1 VTRVVLRGLLARRLR
16 LGLTAFAVAL
26 GVTLVAGT
34 YVFTDT
40 INASFD
46 TIFTKAYEKTDVV
59 VSPGDAVNGQDDNK
73 APMPASV
80 LDKVRSTDGIA
91 NAEGGIFD
99 FGATVLT
106 TKGKKIG
113 QGGIVASRR
122 DNRRYE
128 LFDVADGRLPGASGE
143 VAIDR
148 STAKR
153 KHLKLGDQIVIAAQ
167 TPKQAFRI
175 VGIIRIQGVDS
186 LGGSPVA
193 MLTLPEAQRIT
204 GKVDQL
210 DEIDATVT
218 KGTDPQTVK
227 RELAAKLGPTVHV
240 RTGSEEAA
248 SQSKDIRDN
257 LGFLQT
263 ALLAFAGI
271 SLFVGA
277 FIIFNTFSITVAQ
290 RAREFG
296 LLRTLGASRAQVL
309 RSVLGEGLV
318 LGFVGAALG
327 IALGIGLAAGLRA
340 LFKAIG
346 FELPSNG
353 TVIASRTII
362 VSIVVGVVVTML
374 ATLAPAIRAT
384 RVPPVAALREG
395 FVASTG
401 HRSRFAFPASI
412 VMLLGGIVLMA
423 LGLFG
428 AAGSSSGDLTFVGVG
443 AGLMFLGT
451 ALVSPRLVP
460 PIAGL
465 IGAPMRGI
473 TGRLARENAMRQPGR
488 TAATAAALMVGV
500 ALVAFASIF
509 AASARKTIHDFVS
522 NGSHAQFIVQNTDG
536 FSSFSPLAAKHVA
549 QVQGVDKVSPI
560 RFFQGE
566 VGKDKVGVTSVDP
579 ATFPDLYRGGGTDQL
594 RDLRP
599 GAVYVSKGYRDDH
612 HPGAV
617 LNVKS
622 PTGQTVPLHVAGT
635 YEDKGH
641 LLSDMTIA
649 NTQAAQD
656 FAAGKDN
663 YVFIAAT
670 GGKTTQDAIKAALK
684 NDFPQTEALTNQE
697 FIDDQAGQIDQ
708 VLALIYALLALAI
721 IVSLF
726 GIVNTLVLSITERTR
741 ELGML
746 RAIGTSRRQVRRM
759 IRYEAIITA
768 MLGGI
773 LGAGLGLVLALL
785 VSQPLDDFKL
795 AIPFGSLIVL
805 LVLSGIAGVFA
816 AVLPAR
822 RAAKLDVL
830 EALAYE

>member
-1 VTRVVLRGLLARRLR
+1 MTRVVLRGLLARRLR
-16 LGLTAFAVAL
+16 LTLTAFAVAL

-46 TIFTKAYEKTDVV
+46 AIFTKAYDKTDVV
-59 VSPGDAVNGQDDNK
+59 VSPGDEVTNQDGEK
-73 APMPASV
+73 PPLAGSV
-80 LDKVRSTDGIA
+80 LTKVQATQGIA

-99 FGATVLT
+99 FGSTVLDR
-106 TKGKKIG
+106 KGKKIG

-122 DNRRYE
+122 DNARYE
-128 LFDVADGRLPGASGE
+128 LFDVASGRLPATANE

-148 STAKR
+148 STADN
-153 KHLKLGDQIVIAAQ
+153 KHLKVGGEIVIAAQ
-167 TPKQAFRI
+167 VPKQTYRI

-204 GKVDQL
+204 GKTGRF
-210 DEIDATVT
+210 DEVDATVN
-218 KGTDPQTVK
+218 KGTDAAVVK
-227 RELAAKLGPTVHV
+227 QKLKAELGRNVHV
-240 RTGSEEAA
+240 RTGKEEAA

-257 LGFLQT
+257 LGFLKT

-309 RSVLGEGLV
+309 RSVLGEGLF
-318 LGFVGAALG
+318 LGFFGALIGLGLG
-327 IALGIGLAAGLRA
+327 IALAAGLKA
-340 LFKAIG
+340 LFKAVG
-346 FELPSNG
+346 FDVPSNG
-353 TVIASRTII
+353 TVIQTRTVVI
-362 VSIVVGVVVTML
+362 SLVVGVLVTMVS
-374 ATLAPAIRAT
+374 TLAPALRAT
-384 RVPPVAALREG
+384 RVSPVTALREG
-395 FVASTG
+395 FSAGTSR
-401 HRSRFAFPASI
+401 RSRLAFPASI
-412 VMLLGGIVLMA
+412 VMLVGGLVLMGF
-423 LGLFG
+423 GLFG
-428 AAGSSSGDLTFVGVG
+428 TGSSGRDLTFVGVG

-451 ALVSPRLVP
+451 ALLSPRFVA
-460 PIAGL
+460 PIAGF

-473 TGRLARENAMRQPGR
+473 TGRLARENAVRQPGR
-488 TAATAAALMVGV
+488 TAATAAALMIGV

-509 AASARKTIHDFVS
+509 AASARKTIHDAVS

-536 FSSFSPLAAKHVA
+536 FSAFSPQAAQRVA
-549 QVQGVDKVSPI
+549 KIPGVRRVSPI
-560 RFFQGE
+560 RFAQG
-566 VGKDKVGVTSVDP
+566 KVGTNDVSVTGVDP
-579 ATFPDLYRGGGTDQL
+579 ATFPDLYVAGGTAQL
-594 RDLRP
+594 RNLAP
-599 GAVYVSKGYRDDH
+599 GTAYVSKGYNKNH
-612 HPGAV
+612 HPGPV
-617 LNVKS
+617 LHVKTA
-622 PTGQTVPLHVAGT
+622 TGQTVALHVAGV
-635 YEDKGH
+635 YNDKGH
-641 LLSDMTIA
+641 LLSDITVANDQIA
-649 NTQAAQD
+649 RD
-656 FAAGKDN
+656 FAAAKDN
-663 YVFIAAT
+663 YVFVGASGSGVKA
-670 GGKTTQDAIKAALK
+670 AIKRELK
-684 NDFPQTEALTNQE
+684 ADFPQTEALTNKE

-746 RAIGTSRRQVRRM
+746 RAIGTSRRQIRAM

-768 MLGGI
+768 LLGGI
-773 LGAGLGLVLALL
+773 LGAVLGVILALL
-785 VSQPLDDFKL
+785 VSRPLDDFKL
-795 AIPFGSLIVL
+795 AIPFGSLILL
-805 LVLSGIAGVFA
+805 LVLSAIAGVGA

-822 RAAKLDVL
+822 RASKLDVL

>member
-1 VTRVVLRGLLARRLR
+1 MTRVVLRGLLARRLR
-16 LGLTAFAVAL
+16 LTLTAFAVAL

-46 TIFTKAYEKTDVV
+46 RIFTKAYAKTDVV
-59 VSPGDAVNGQDDNK
+59 VSPGDEVTNQDGEK
-73 APMPASV
+73 PPMPASV
-80 LDKVRSTDGIA
+80 LAKVEATDGIA

-99 FGATVLT
+99 FGSTVLT

-113 QGGIVASRR
+113 MGGIVASRR
-122 DNRRYE
+122 DNARYE
-128 LFDVADGRLPGASGE
+128 LFDLASGRLPDAANE

-148 STAKR
+148 STADNE
-153 KHLKLGDQIVIAAQ
+153 HLKIGGQVLIAAQ
-167 TPKQAFRI
+167 VPKQAYRI

-186 LGGSPVA
+186 LGGSPVT

-204 GKVDQL
+204 GKIGRL
-210 DEIDATVT
+210 DEVDATV
-218 KGTDPQTVK
+218 KKDADAAAVK
-227 RELAAKLGPTVHV
+227 QELKSELGPNVHV
-240 RTGSEEAA
+240 RTGTEEAA

-257 LGFLQT
+257 LGFLKT

-296 LLRTLGASRAQVL
+296 LLRTLGASRAQVM
-309 RSVLGEGLV
+309 RSVLGEGLF
-318 LGFVGAALG
+318 LGFFGALIGLG
-327 IALGIGLAAGLRA
+327 LGVALAAGLKA
-340 LFKAIG
+340 LFKAVG
-346 FELPSNG
+346 FDVPSNG
-353 TVIASRTII
+353 TVIQSRTVI
-362 VSIVVGVVVTML
+362 VSIVVGVVVTIVS
-374 ATLAPAIRAT
+374 TLAPALRAT
-384 RVPPVAALREG
+384 RVSPVAALREG
-395 FVASTG
+395 FVSTSK
-401 HRSRFAFPASI
+401 RSRFAFPASI
-412 VMLLGGIVLMA
+412 LMLLGGVTLMA

-428 AAGSSSGDLTFVGVG
+428 TGSSNRDLTLVGVG

-451 ALVSPRLVP
+451 ALLSPRLVP
-460 PIAGL
+460 PIAGF

-473 TGRLARENAMRQPGR
+473 TGRLARENAVRQPGR

-509 AASARKTIHDFVS
+509 AASARKTIHDAVS
-522 NGSHAQFIVQNTDG
+522 NGSHAQFIIQNTDG
-536 FSSFSPLAAKHVA
+536 FSAFSPQAAQRA
-549 QVQGVDKVSPI
+549 AEIPGVREVSPI
-560 RFFQGE
+560 RFAQGKI
-566 VGKDKVGVTSVDP
+566 GKDDVGVTGVDP
-579 ATFPDLYRGGGTDQL
+579 ATFPDLYRAGGTAQL
-594 RDLRP
+594 RGLQP
-599 GAVYVSKGYRDDH
+599 GTVFVSKGYNDDH
-612 HPGAV
+612 HPGSV
-617 LNVKS
+617 LRVKTA
-622 PTGQTVPLHVAGT
+622 TGRTVALRVAGV
-635 YEDKGH
+635 YDDKGH
-641 LLSDMTIA
+641 LLSDLTVANDQIA
-649 NTQAAQD
+649 RD
-656 FAAGKDN
+656 FAASKDN
-663 YVFIAAT
+663 YVFVGAT
-670 GGKTTQDAIKAALK
+670 GSSVKDALKRELK

-746 RAIGTSRRQVRRM
+746 RAIGTSRRQIRKM

-768 MLGGI
+768 LLGGI
-773 LGAGLGLVLALL
+773 LGAALGIVLALL
-785 VSQPLDDFKL
+785 VSRPIDDFKL
-795 AIPFGSLIVL
+795 AIPVGSLVLL
-805 LVLSGIAGVFA
+805 LVLSGIAGVGA

>member
-1 VTRVVLRGLLARRLR
+1 MTRVVLRGLLARRLR
-16 LGLTAFAVAL
+16 LALTAFAVAL
-26 GVTLVAGT
+26 GVTLVSGT

-46 TIFTKAYEKTDVV
+46 AIFSKAYEKTDVV
-59 VSPGDAVNGQDDNK
+59 VSPGDEVTNQDGEK
-73 APMPASV
+73 PPMPASV
-80 LDKVRSTDGIA
+80 LSRVQATDGVA

-99 FGATVLT
+99 FGSTVLT

-122 DNRRYE
+122 DNDRYE
-128 LFDVADGRLPGASGE
+128 LFDLASGRLPDAAGE

-148 STAKR
+148 STADN
-153 KHLKLGDQIVIAAQ
+153 KHLGVGGQIVVAAQ
-167 TPKQAFRI
+167 VPKQTYRI

-204 GKVDQL
+204 GKVGQL
-210 DEIDATVT
+210 DEVDATVK
-218 KGTDPQTVK
+218 KGSDPQAIK
-227 RELAAKLGPTVHV
+227 QELKSELGSNVNV
-240 RTGSEEAA
+240 RTGKEEAA

-257 LGFLQT
+257 LGFLKT

-309 RSVLGEGLV
+309 RSVLGEGV
-318 LGFVGAALG
+318 FLGFFGALAGLGLG
-327 IALGIGLAAGLRA
+327 IALAAGLKA
-340 LFKAIG
+340 LFKAVG
-346 FELPSNG
+346 FDVPSNG
-353 TVIASRTII
+353 TVIQSRTVI
-362 VSIVVGVVVTML
+362 VSILVGVLVTM
-374 ATLAPAIRAT
+374 ASTLAPALRAT

-395 FVASTG
+395 FVATTG
-401 HRSRFAFPASI
+401 RRSRIAFPASI
-412 VMLLGGIVLMA
+412 VMLVGGLVLMA
-423 LGLFG
+423 VGLFG
-428 AAGSSSGDLTFVGVG
+428 TGSSNRDLTFVGIG

-451 ALVSPRLVP
+451 ALLSPRLVP
-460 PIAGL
+460 PIAGF

-473 TGRLARENAMRQPGR
+473 TGRLARENAVRQPGR

-500 ALVAFASIF
+500 TLVAFASIF
-509 AASARKTIHDFVS
+509 AASARKTIHDAVS

-536 FSSFSPLAAKHVA
+536 FSAFSPQAAQRVA
-549 QVQGVDKVSPI
+549 KIPGVRKVSPI
-560 RFFQGE
+560 RFAQGK
-566 VGKDKVGVTSVDP
+566 VGKEDVGVTGVDP
-579 ATFPDLYRGGGTDQL
+579 ATFPDLYSSGNTEQL
-594 RDLRP
+594 RNLAP
-599 GAVYVSKGYRDDH
+599 GTAYVSKGYKEDH

-617 LNVKS
+617 LRVRTA
-622 PTGQTVPLHVAGT
+622 TGRTVALRVAGV
-635 YEDKGH
+635 YDDKGH
-641 LLSDMTIA
+641 LLSDITVADDQIA
-649 NTQAAQD
+649 RDFGAA
-656 FAAGKDN
+656 KDN
-663 YVFIAAT
+663 YVFVGSA
-670 GGKTTQDAIKAALK
+670 GNGVKDAIKRELEQ
-684 NDFPQTEALTNQE
+684 DFPQTEALTNQE

-708 VLALIYALLALAI
+708 VLALIYALLALSI

-746 RAIGTSRRQVRRM
+746 RAIGTSRRQVRKM

-768 MLGGI
+768 LLGGI
-773 LGAGLGLVLALL
+773 LGAVLGVILAL
-785 VSQPLDDFKL
+785 VVTRPLEDFKL
-795 AIPFGSLIVL
+795 AIPFGSLVAL
-805 LVLSGIAGVFA
+805 LVLSAIAGIGA

>member
-1 VTRVVLRGLLARRLR
+1 MTRVVLRGLLARRLR
-16 LGLTAFAVAL
+16 LTLTAFAVAL

-46 TIFTKAYEKTDVV
+46 RIFTKAYAKTDVV
-59 VSPGDAVNGQDDNK
+59 VSPGDEVTNQDGEK
-73 APMPASV
+73 PPMPASV
-80 LDKVRSTDGIA
+80 LAKVEATDGIA

-99 FGATVLT
+99 FGSTVLT

-113 QGGIVASRR
+113 MGGIVASRR
-122 DNRRYE
+122 DNARYE
-128 LFDVADGRLPGASGE
+128 LFDVASGRLPDAANE

-148 STAKR
+148 STADNE
-153 KHLKLGDQIVIAAQ
+153 HLKIGGQVLIAAQ
-167 TPKQAFRI
+167 VPKQAYRI

-186 LGGSPVA
+186 LGGSPVT

-204 GKVDQL
+204 GKIGRL
-210 DEIDATVT
+210 DEVDATVK
-218 KGTDPQTVK
+218 KGSDAAAVK
-227 RELAAKLGPTVHV
+227 QELKSELGPNVHV
-240 RTGSEEAA
+240 RTGTEEAA

-257 LGFLQT
+257 LGFLKT

-296 LLRTLGASRAQVL
+296 LLRTLGASRAQVM
-309 RSVLGEGLV
+309 RSVLGEGLF
-318 LGFVGAALG
+318 LGFFGALIGLG
-327 IALGIGLAAGLRA
+327 LGVALAAGLKA
-340 LFKAIG
+340 LFKAVG
-346 FELPSNG
+346 FDVPSNG
-353 TVIASRTII
+353 TVIQSRTVI
-362 VSIVVGVVVTML
+362 VSIVVGVVVTIVS
-374 ATLAPAIRAT
+374 TLAPALRAT
-384 RVPPVAALREG
+384 RVSPVAALREG
-395 FVASTG
+395 FVSTSK
-401 HRSRFAFPASI
+401 RSRFAFPASI
-412 VMLLGGIVLMA
+412 VMLLGGVTLMA

-428 AAGSSSGDLTFVGVG
+428 TGSSNRDLTLVGVG

-451 ALVSPRLVP
+451 ALLSPRLVP
-460 PIAGL
+460 PIAGF

-473 TGRLARENAMRQPGR
+473 TGRLARENAVRQPGR

-509 AASARKTIHDFVS
+509 AASARKTIHDAVS
-522 NGSHAQFIVQNTDG
+522 NGSHAQFIIQNTDG
-536 FSSFSPLAAKHVA
+536 FSAFSPQAAQRAAKIP
-549 QVQGVDKVSPI
+549 GIREVSPI
-560 RFFQGE
+560 RFAQGK
-566 VGKDKVGVTSVDP
+566 VGKDDVGVTGVDP
-579 ATFPDLYRGGGTDQL
+579 ATFPDLYQAGGTAQL
-594 RDLRP
+594 RNLRP
-599 GAVYVSKGYRDDH
+599 GTAFVSKGYNKDH

-617 LNVKS
+617 LHVKTA
-622 PTGQTVPLHVAGT
+622 TGRTVALRVAGV
-635 YEDKGH
+635 YDDKGH
-641 LLSDMTIA
+641 LLSDLTVANDQIA
-649 NTQAAQD
+649 RD

-663 YVFIAAT
+663 YVFVGST
-670 GGKTTQDAIKAALK
+670 GSGVKDALKRELK

-746 RAIGTSRRQVRRM
+746 RAIGTSRRQIRKM

-768 MLGGI
+768 LLGGI
-773 LGAGLGLVLALL
+773 LGAALGIVLALL
-785 VSQPLDDFKL
+785 VSRPIDDFKL
-795 AIPFGSLIVL
+795 AIPVGSLVLL
-805 LVLSGIAGVFA
+805 LVLSGIAGVGA

>member
-1 VTRVVLRGLLARRLR
+1 MTRVVLRGLLARRLR
-16 LGLTAFAVAL
+16 LTLTAFAVAL

-46 TIFTKAYEKTDVV
+46 RIFTKAYAKTDVV
-59 VSPGDAVNGQDDNK
+59 VSPGDEVTNQDGEK
-73 APMPASV
+73 PPMPASV
-80 LDKVRSTDGIA
+80 LAKVEATDGIA

-99 FGATVLT
+99 FGSTVLT

-113 QGGIVASRR
+113 MGGIVASRR
-122 DNRRYE
+122 DNARYE
-128 LFDVADGRLPGASGE
+128 LFDLASGRLPDVANE

-148 STAKR
+148 STADNE
-153 KHLKLGDQIVIAAQ
+153 HLKIGGQVLIAAQ
-167 TPKQAFRI
+167 VPKQAYRI

-186 LGGSPVA
+186 LGGSPVT

-204 GKVDQL
+204 GKIGRL
-210 DEIDATVT
+210 DEVDATVK
-218 KGTDPQTVK
+218 KGADAAAVK
-227 RELAAKLGPTVHV
+227 QELKSELGPNVHV
-240 RTGSEEAA
+240 RTGTEEAA

-257 LGFLQT
+257 LGFLKT

-296 LLRTLGASRAQVL
+296 LLRTLGASRAQVM
-309 RSVLGEGLV
+309 RSVLGEGLF
-318 LGFVGAALG
+318 LGFFGALIGLG
-327 IALGIGLAAGLRA
+327 LGVALAAGLKA
-340 LFKAIG
+340 LFKAVG
-346 FELPSNG
+346 FDVPSNG
-353 TVIASRTII
+353 TVIQSRTVI
-362 VSIVVGVVVTML
+362 VSIVVGVVVTIVS
-374 ATLAPAIRAT
+374 TLAPALRAT
-384 RVPPVAALREG
+384 RVSPVAALREG
-395 FVASTG
+395 FVSTSK
-401 HRSRFAFPASI
+401 RSRFAFPASI
-412 VMLLGGIVLMA
+412 VMLLGGVTLMA

-428 AAGSSSGDLTFVGVG
+428 TGSSNRDLTLVGVG

-451 ALVSPRLVP
+451 ALLSPRLVP
-460 PIAGL
+460 PIAGF

-473 TGRLARENAMRQPGR
+473 TGRLARENAVRQPGR

-509 AASARKTIHDFVS
+509 AASARKTIHDAVS
-522 NGSHAQFIVQNTDG
+522 NGSHAQFIIQNTDG
-536 FSSFSPLAAKHVA
+536 FSAFSPQAAQRA
-549 QVQGVDKVSPI
+549 AEIPGVREVSPI
-560 RFFQGE
+560 RFAQGKI
-566 VGKDKVGVTSVDP
+566 GKDDVGVTGVDP
-579 ATFPDLYRGGGTDQL
+579 ATFPDLYRAGGTAQL
-594 RDLRP
+594 RGLQP
-599 GAVYVSKGYRDDH
+599 GTVFVSKGYNDDH
-612 HPGAV
+612 HPGSV
-617 LNVKS
+617 LRVKTA
-622 PTGQTVPLHVAGT
+622 TGRTVALRVAGV
-635 YEDKGH
+635 YDDKGH
-641 LLSDMTIA
+641 LLSDLTVANDQIA
-649 NTQAAQD
+649 RD
-656 FAAGKDN
+656 FAASKDN
-663 YVFIAAT
+663 YVFVGAT
-670 GGKTTQDAIKAALK
+670 GSSVKDALKRELK

-746 RAIGTSRRQVRRM
+746 RAIGTSRRQIRKM

-768 MLGGI
+768 LLGGI
-773 LGAGLGLVLALL
+773 LGAALGIVLALL
-785 VSQPLDDFKL
+785 VSRPIDDFKL
-795 AIPFGSLIVL
+795 AIPVGSLVLL
-805 LVLSGIAGVFA
+805 LVLSGIAGVGA

>member
-1 VTRVVLRGLLARRLR
+1 MTRVVLRGLLARRLR
-16 LGLTAFAVAL
+16 LTLTAFAVAL

-46 TIFTKAYEKTDVV
+46 RIFTKAYAKTDVV
-59 VSPGDAVNGQDDNK
+59 VSPGDEVTNQDGEK
-73 APMPASV
+73 PPMPASV
-80 LDKVRSTDGIA
+80 LAKVEATDGIA

-99 FGATVLT
+99 FGSTVLT

-113 QGGIVASRR
+113 MGGIVASRR
-122 DNRRYE
+122 DNARYE
-128 LFDVADGRLPGASGE
+128 LFDLASGRLPDVANE

-148 STAKR
+148 STADNE
-153 KHLKLGDQIVIAAQ
+153 HLKIGGQVLIAAQ
-167 TPKQAFRI
+167 VPKQAYRI

-186 LGGSPVA
+186 LGGSPVT

-204 GKVDQL
+204 GKIGRL
-210 DEIDATVT
+210 DEVDATV
-218 KGTDPQTVK
+218 KKDADAAAVK
-227 RELAAKLGPTVHV
+227 QELKSELGPNVHV
-240 RTGSEEAA
+240 RTGTEEAA

-257 LGFLQT
+257 LGFLKT

-296 LLRTLGASRAQVL
+296 LLRTLGASRAQVM
-309 RSVLGEGLV
+309 RSVLGEGLF
-318 LGFVGAALG
+318 LGFFGALIGLG
-327 IALGIGLAAGLRA
+327 LGVALAAGLKA
-340 LFKAIG
+340 LFKAVG
-346 FELPSNG
+346 FDVPSNG
-353 TVIASRTII
+353 TVIQSRTVI
-362 VSIVVGVVVTML
+362 VSIVVGVVVTIVS
-374 ATLAPAIRAT
+374 TLAPALRAT
-384 RVPPVAALREG
+384 RVSPVAALREG
-395 FVASTG
+395 FVSTSK
-401 HRSRFAFPASI
+401 RSRFAFPASI
-412 VMLLGGIVLMA
+412 VMLLGGVTLMA

-428 AAGSSSGDLTFVGVG
+428 TGSSNRDLTLVGVG

-451 ALVSPRLVP
+451 ALLSPRLVP
-460 PIAGL
+460 PIAGF

-473 TGRLARENAMRQPGR
+473 TGRLARENAVRQPGR

-509 AASARKTIHDFVS
+509 AASARKTIHDAVS
-522 NGSHAQFIVQNTDG
+522 NGSHAQFIIQNTDG
-536 FSSFSPLAAKHVA
+536 FSAFSPQAAQRA
-549 QVQGVDKVSPI
+549 AEIPGVREVSPI
-560 RFFQGE
+560 RFAQGKI
-566 VGKDKVGVTSVDP
+566 GKDDVGVTGVDP
-579 ATFPDLYRGGGTDQL
+579 ATFPDLYRAGGTAQL
-594 RDLRP
+594 RGLQP
-599 GAVYVSKGYRDDH
+599 GTVFVSKGYNDDH
-612 HPGAV
+612 HPGSV
-617 LNVKS
+617 LRVKTA
-622 PTGQTVPLHVAGT
+622 TGRTVALRVAGV
-635 YEDKGH
+635 YDDKGH
-641 LLSDMTIA
+641 LLSDLTVANDQIA
-649 NTQAAQD
+649 RD
-656 FAAGKDN
+656 FAASKDN
-663 YVFIAAT
+663 YVFVGAT
-670 GGKTTQDAIKAALK
+670 GSSVKDALKRELK

-746 RAIGTSRRQVRRM
+746 RAIGTSRRQIRKM

-768 MLGGI
+768 LLGGI
-773 LGAGLGLVLALL
+773 LGAALGIVLALL
-785 VSQPLDDFKL
+785 VSRPIDDFKL
-795 AIPFGSLIVL
+795 AIPVGSLVLL
-805 LVLSGIAGVFA
+805 LVLSGIAGVGA

>member
-1 VTRVVLRGLLARRLR
+1 MTRVVLRGLLARRLR
-16 LGLTAFAVAL
+16 LTLTAFAVAL

-46 TIFTKAYEKTDVV
+46 RIFTKAYAKTDVV
-59 VSPGDAVNGQDDNK
+59 VSPGDEVTNQDGEK
-73 APMPASV
+73 PPMPASV
-80 LDKVRSTDGIA
+80 LAKVEATDGIA

-99 FGATVLT
+99 FGSTVLT

-113 QGGIVASRR
+113 MGGIVASRR
-122 DNRRYE
+122 DNARYE
-128 LFDVADGRLPGASGE
+128 LFDLASGRLPDVANE

-148 STAKR
+148 STADNE
-153 KHLKLGDQIVIAAQ
+153 HLKIGGQVLIAAQ
-167 TPKQAFRI
+167 VPKQAYRI

-186 LGGSPVA
+186 LGGSPVT

-204 GKVDQL
+204 GKIGRL
-210 DEIDATVT
+210 DEVDATVK
-218 KGTDPQTVK
+218 KGADAAAVK
-227 RELAAKLGPTVHV
+227 QELKSELGPNVHV
-240 RTGSEEAA
+240 RTGTEEAA

-257 LGFLQT
+257 LGFLKT

-296 LLRTLGASRAQVL
+296 LLRTLGASRAQVM
-309 RSVLGEGLV
+309 RSVLGEGLF
-318 LGFVGAALG
+318 LGFFGALIGLG
-327 IALGIGLAAGLRA
+327 LGVALAAGLKA
-340 LFKAIG
+340 LFKAVG
-346 FELPSNG
+346 FDVPSNG
-353 TVIASRTII
+353 TVIQSRTVI
-362 VSIVVGVVVTML
+362 VSIVVGVVVTIVS
-374 ATLAPAIRAT
+374 TLAPALRAT
-384 RVPPVAALREG
+384 RVSPVAALREG
-395 FVASTG
+395 FVSTSK
-401 HRSRFAFPASI
+401 RSRFAFPASI
-412 VMLLGGIVLMA
+412 VMLLGGVTLMA

-428 AAGSSSGDLTFVGVG
+428 TGSSNRDLTLVGVG

-451 ALVSPRLVP
+451 ALLSPRLVP
-460 PIAGL
+460 PIAGF

-473 TGRLARENAMRQPGR
+473 TGRLARENAVRQPGR

-509 AASARKTIHDFVS
+509 AASARKTIHDAVS
-522 NGSHAQFIVQNTDG
+522 NGSHAQFIIQNTDG
-536 FSSFSPLAAKHVA
+536 FSAFSPQAAQRA
-549 QVQGVDKVSPI
+549 AEIPGVREVSPI
-560 RFFQGE
+560 RFAQGKI
-566 VGKDKVGVTSVDP
+566 GKDDVGVTGVDP
-579 ATFPDLYRGGGTDQL
+579 ATFPDLYRAGGTAQL
-594 RDLRP
+594 RGLQP
-599 GAVYVSKGYRDDH
+599 GTVFVSKGYNDDH
-612 HPGAV
+612 HPGSV
-617 LNVKS
+617 LRVKTA
-622 PTGQTVPLHVAGT
+622 TGRTVALRVAGV
-635 YEDKGH
+635 YDDKGH
-641 LLSDMTIA
+641 LLSDLTVANDQIA
-649 NTQAAQD
+649 RD
-656 FAAGKDN
+656 FAASKDN
-663 YVFIAAT
+663 YVFVGAT
-670 GGKTTQDAIKAALK
+670 GSGVKDALKRELK

-746 RAIGTSRRQVRRM
+746 RAIGTSRRQIRKM

-768 MLGGI
+768 LLGGI
-773 LGAGLGLVLALL
+773 LGAALGIVLALL
-785 VSQPLDDFKL
+785 VSRPIDDFKL
-795 AIPFGSLIVL
+795 AIPVGSLVLL
-805 LVLSGIAGVFA
+805 LVLSGIAGVGA

>member
-1 VTRVVLRGLLARRLR
+1 MTRVVLRGLLARRLR
-16 LGLTAFAVAL
+16 LALTAFAVAL
-26 GVTLVAGT
+26 GITLVAGT

-46 TIFTKAYEKTDVV
+46 RIFTKAYANTDVV
-59 VSPGDAVNGQDDNK
+59 VSPGDAVSGQDDNK
-73 APMPASV
+73 TPLPASV
-80 LDKVRSTDGIA
+80 LTKVKATEGIA

-99 FGATVLT
+99 FGSTILT
-106 TKGKKIG
+106 PKGKKIG
-113 QGGIVASRR
+113 SGGIVASRR

-128 LFDVADGRLPGASGE
+128 LFDIASGRLPAGPGE

-148 STAKR
+148 ATADN
-153 KHLKLGDQIVIAAQ
+153 KHLKIGDQILVAAQ
-167 TPKQAFRI
+167 IPKQSFRI
-175 VGIIRIQGVDS
+175 VGTIRIQGVDS

-193 MLTLPEAQRIT
+193 MLTLPEAQRVT
-204 GKVDQL
+204 GKVGRL
-210 DEIDATVT
+210 DEIDATV
-218 KGTDPQTVK
+218 KNGTD
-227 RELAAKLGPTVHV
+227 AAAVTKQLRASLGSTVHV
-240 RTGSEEAA
+240 RTGKQEAA

-257 LGFLQT
+257 LGFLKT

-309 RSVLGEGLV
+309 RSVLGEGFF
-318 LGFVGAALG
+318 LGLFGSLIGLG
-327 IALGIGLAAGLRA
+327 LGVALAAGLRA

-346 FELPSNG
+346 FDVPSNG
-353 TVIASRTII
+353 TVIASRTVI
-362 VSIVVGVVVTML
+362 VSLLVGVVVTIV
-374 ATLAPAIRAT
+374 ATLAPAVRAT

-395 FVASTG
+395 FASTG
-401 HRSRFAFPASI
+401 KRSRIAFPAGI
-412 VMLLGGIVLMA
+412 LMLLAGLA
-423 LGLFG
+423 LIAVGLFG
-428 AAGSSSGDLTFVGVG
+428 TGSSNRDLTFVGIG

-451 ALVSPRLVP
+451 ALLSPRLVP
-460 PIAGL
+460 PIASVVGR
-465 IGAPMRGI
+465 PMRGI

-509 AASARKTIHDFVS
+509 AASARKTIHDAVS

-536 FSSFSPLAAKHVA
+536 FSSFSPLAAKRVA
-549 QVQGVDKVSPI
+549 QVPGVKVVSPI
-560 RFFQGE
+560 RFASG
-566 VGKDKVGVTSVDP
+566 KVGADDISVTGIDP
-579 ATFPDLYRGGGTDQL
+579 ATFPGLYSAGDTGKVRGLTNGT
-594 RDLRP
+594 
-599 GAVYVSKGYRDDH
+599 AYVSKGYDKSH
-612 HPGAV
+612 HPGSA
-617 LNVKS
+617 LRVKTS
-622 PTGQTVPLHVAGT
+622 TGSTVTLRVAGV
-635 YEDKGH
+635 YDDKGH
-641 LLSDMTIA
+641 LLGDITVTDDQIA
-649 NTQAAQD
+649 RD

-663 YVFIAAT
+663 YLFIAAT
-670 GGKTTQDAIKAALK
+670 GGDATKTAIKRALK
-684 NDFPQTEALTNQE
+684 SDFPQTEALTNSE
-697 FIDDQAGQIDQ
+697 FIDNQAGQIDQ
-708 VLALIYALLALAI
+708 LLALIYALLALAI

-768 MLGGI
+768 LIGGI
-773 LGAGLGLVLALL
+773 LGAILGVILSVL
-785 VSQPLDDFKL
+785 VSRPLSDFKL
-795 AIPFGSLIVL
+795 SIPVGSLIAL
-805 LVLSGIAGVFA
+805 LILSAFAGVAA